1 MNALVRIGDGVQ
13 RLVVAGGLH
22 LSSTI
27 LRSML
32 VLCPNIQHLDASYT
46 NITDLSFKGLAFLH
60 KITARSTN
68 NTFVLN

>member
-13 RLVVAGGLH
+13 RLVVAGGLN

-46 NITDLSFKGLAFLH
+46 NITDLSFKGFVCCTKSKD
-60 KITARSTN
+60 KIN
-68 NTFVLN
+68 NKHLLF